1 MTIDATFWIAISFFI
16 FFAILIYLKVPQ
28 KINNSLTD
36 KINEIQKELE
46 EAEKLKEEAK
56 NLFADYENKIDKSK
70 KETKEIID
78 SAKKES
84 EKAII
89 EKTKKFHQIIEERK
103 KSTEQKIVQMK
114 ENALKDIKNIS
125 VKISIEAV
133 ENLIKNSIDKNKLE
147 NLYNKSLEQAKI
159 AKYDIEV
166 LEHRFQTSFEQVC
179 HRLTTIHKPGNRGIP
194 FHLMRVDIA
203 GNISKRFS
211 SSGITI
217 PRYSG
222 ACPRLNIYSA
232 FTTPGKV
239 KVQISEMP
247 DGEKYFC
254 LARAFSKRGGSFS
267 TPESYYSIGL
277 GCGLSEAKDMIYSEN
292 ILLDAIKN
300 AVPVGISCRTCP
312 RTDCSQRAF
321 PPNDRALIFDE
332 NIRGISSYVTPI

>member
-78 SAKKES
+78 SAIKES

-89 EKTKKFHQIIEERK
+89 EKTKKFHKIIEERK

-125 VKISIEAV
+125 VKISIEVV

-159 AKYDIEV
+159 ALK
-166 LEHRFQTSFEQVC
+166 QT
-179 HRLTTIHKPGNRGIP
+179 
-194 FHLMRVDIA
+194 
-203 GNISKRFS
+203 
-211 SSGITI
+211 
-217 PRYSG
+217 
-222 ACPRLNIYSA
+222 
-232 FTTPGKV
+232 
-239 KVQISEMP
+239 
-247 DGEKYFC
+247 
-254 LARAFSKRGGSFS
+254 RA
-267 TPESYYSIGL
+267 
-277 GCGLSEAKDMIYSEN
+277 
-292 ILLDAIKN
+292 
-300 AVPVGISCRTCP
+300 
-312 RTDCSQRAF
+312 
-321 PPNDRALIFDE
+321 
-332 NIRGISSYVTPI
+332 